1 MLAPFLLMRLTRPSP
16 CKINLLLN
24 ILGRRPDGF
33 HDLETVFQPV
43 NLWDELEFERTGQG
57 VVMTCSHP
65 ELPTDASN
73 LVVRAALIF
82 LETAMIHE
90 GIRVHL
96 EKRIPLAAGLGGGSS
111 NAAATLL
118 GLNELFGEP
127 LAMSQLHVL
136 AAQLGSDVP
145 FFLQPKPAL
154 GTGRGERIEPLDLFP
169 ALRGA
174 FVLLIHPGFGVST
187 AWAYQQL
194 ARFPAALHG
203 QPGRAQRLVELLQ
216 RADLTTVGPA
226 LYNSL
231 EAPVLEKHPLLAMF
245 QEQLREQ
252 GAPATLMSGSGSTTF
267 ALVVDRPA
275 GEALQAQFQSKF
287 GSCHWT
293 AVVGMQ
299 PGEAAIAQ
307 NQD

>member
-1 MLAPFLLMRLTRPSP
+1 MLAPFLLMRLTRRSP

-33 HDLETVFQPV
+33 HELETVFQPV
-43 NLWDELEFERTGQG
+43 NLWDELEFERGRPG
-57 VVMTCSHP
+57 VVMTCNHS

-73 LVVRAALIF
+73 LVVRAAMAF
-82 LETAMIHE
+82 LETANLRE
-90 GIRVHL
+90 GVRIHL
-96 EKRIPLAAGLGGGSS
+96 EKRIPLAAGLGGGSG

-118 GLNELFGEP
+118 GLNELFGGP
-127 LAMSQLHVL
+127 LGMPQLHVL
-136 AAQLGSDVP
+136 ATQLGSDVP

-154 GTGRGERIEPLDLFP
+154 GIGRGERIEPLDFFP

-174 FVLLIHPGFGVST
+174 FVLLIRPGFGVST

-216 RADLTTVGPA
+216 SADLATAGPA
-226 LYNSL
+226 FYNSL
-231 EAPVLEKHPLLAMF
+231 EAPVFEKYPLLAMF

-252 GAPATLMSGSGSTTF
+252 GACATLMSGSGSTTF
-267 ALVVDRPA
+267 ALAADQQA
-275 GEALQAQFQSKF
+275 AEALRDRFQAKF
-287 GSCHWT
+287 GESHWT
-293 AVVGMQ
+293 AVVG
-299 PGEAAIAQ
+299 I
-307 NQD
+307 

>member
-1 MLAPFLLMRLTRPSP
+1 MLAPFSFMRLIRRSP

-43 NLWDELEFERTGQG
+43 NLCDELEFEQG
-57 VVMTCSHP
+57 GPGVAMTCNHP

-73 LVVRAALIF
+73 LVVRAAVAFFEKAQLR
-82 LETAMIHE
+82 AGVRIH
-90 GIRVHL
+90 L
-96 EKRIPLAAGLGGGSS
+96 KKQIPLAAGLGGGSS
-111 NAAATLL
+111 NAAATLQ

-127 LAMSQLHVL
+127 LAMPQLELV

-154 GTGRGERIEPLDLFP
+154 GLGRGERIEPLDFFP
-169 ALRGA
+169 ALHGA

-194 ARFPAALHG
+194 VRFPTALNG

-216 RADLTTVGPA
+216 SADLTAAAPA
-226 LYNSL
+226 FYNSL
-231 EAPVLEKHPLLAMF
+231 EAPVLEKYPLLAMF

-252 GAPATLMSGSGSTTF
+252 GAQATLMSGSGSTTF
-267 ALVVDRPA
+267 ALAADRQA
-275 GEALQAQFQSKF
+275 GEALRYRFQSKF
-287 GSCHWT
+287 GESHWT
-293 AVVGMQ
+293 AVVGIE
-299 PGEAAIAQ
+299 PGAIAQ
-307 NQD
+307 KQD

>member
-1 MLAPFLLMRLTRPSP
+1 MLAPFLLMRLTRRSP

-33 HDLETVFQPV
+33 HELETVFQPV
-43 NLWDELEFERTGQG
+43 NLWDVLEFERGRPG
-57 VVMTCSHP
+57 VVMTCNHP

-73 LVVRAALIF
+73 LVVRAARAF
-82 LETAMIHE
+82 LAKVSLRE
-90 GIRVHL
+90 GVRIHL
-96 EKRIPLAAGLGGGSS
+96 EKKIPLAAGLGGGSG

-118 GLNELFGEP
+118 GLNELFGGP
-127 LAMSQLHVL
+127 LAMPQLQLV
-136 AAQLGSDVP
+136 ATQLGSDVP

-154 GTGRGERIEPLDLFP
+154 GIGRGERIEPLDFFP
-169 ALRGA
+169 ALGGA

-216 RADLTTVGPA
+216 SADLTTAGPA
-226 LYNSL
+226 FYNSL
-231 EAPVLEKHPLLAMF
+231 EAPVFEKYPLLAMF

-252 GAPATLMSGSGSTTF
+252 GAGATLMSGSGSTTF
-267 ALVVDRPA
+267 ALAADRPA
-275 GEALQAQFQSKF
+275 GEALRDRFQAKF
-287 GSCHWT
+287 GESHWT
-293 AVVGMQ
+293 AVVG
-299 PGEAAIAQ
+299 I
-307 NQD
+307 